1 MPFPTR
7 EKPSPRR
14 QNSNGT
20 GGGGLSSFPLS
31 LFRSATASVVGRST
45 GSLAR
50 GQTAKEQAEQLEQR
64 DELLKGTAECAYTG
78 CGLPITLI
86 KRI

>member
-14 QNSNGT
+14 PNGNAA
-20 GGGGLSSFPLS
+20 GSASSAGGLSSFPLS

-45 GSLAR
+45 GSLNRA
-50 GQTAKEQAEQLEQR
+50 QTAKEQEEQLEQR
-64 DELLKGTAECAYTG
+64 AELLKGMRG
-78 CGLPITLI
+78 IGGILR
-86 KRI
+86 K